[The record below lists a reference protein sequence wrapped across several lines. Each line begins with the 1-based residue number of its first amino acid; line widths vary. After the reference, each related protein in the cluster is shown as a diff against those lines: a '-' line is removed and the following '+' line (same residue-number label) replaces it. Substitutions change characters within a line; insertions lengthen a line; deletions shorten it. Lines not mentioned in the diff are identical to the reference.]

1 MIGARMLPPPP
12 RRISKLAQARRGRIC
27 GRAARK
33 LRASSSSRAAPAGMI
48 NAALL
53 ETSRAQMCPLCAL
66 DVLLRITLDR
76 QLACRDGLGDQ
87 WALTGLELRATC
99 LLET

>member
-1 MIGARMLPPPP
+1 
-12 RRISKLAQARRGRIC
+12 
-27 GRAARK
+27 
-33 LRASSSSRAAPAGMI
+33 MI

-76 QLACRDGLGDQ
+76 QLAWRDGLGDQ
-87 WALTGLELRATC
+87 QDLIGLELSAER
-99 LLET
+99 LLETG